1 MSSMK
6 EQRDVFEKFCQEC
19 YGGFGNSSYGCPK
32 SKTVTKSKGENIVK
46 VLKGKHGISEFTPQ
60 FKYWIKQRGFKLI
73 SHPSLGLKDVL
84 CLPAK
89 KKVSEVTH
97 KIVDC

>member
-6 EQRDVFEKFCQEC
+6 EQQEVFKEFCQER
-19 YGGFGNSSYGCPK
+19 YGIGCPK
-32 SKTVTKSKGENIVK
+32 SKTVTKSKEENIVK
-46 VLKGKHGISEFTPQ
+46 VLKRNHGLLDFTPQ
-60 FKYWIKQRGFKLI
+60 FKHWIKQRGFKLI

-89 KKVSEVTH
+89 KKVSETQ
-97 KIVDC
+97 